1 MSDEVLKTK
10 QGVLPRF
17 VPLVRHVPSR
27 VRFDWK
33 RFNPA
38 AVTSATDLPRYL
50 LLGPQDED
58 AFVRDH
64 DGWQATWRTTDDS
77 DGWLRIGFNPSTG
90 LYRLQQSWRG
100 IDGGFSQFPGRMQLD
115 QILGLGLYQQFP
127 ASWDSAT
134 KDLLEAT
141 YQLTYFPQPAKAV
154 AFFGVP
160 DGAFRTIAF
169 IATAKNLRPIRA
181 WIRDAI
187 AMAQPD
193 FPVSAEAHLLVQVVN
208 YVEGRAPDWTA
219 VAPRCYHQSLLDTGL
234 AALELPVREQGSDGT
249 AAWTIRRMAYAIF
262 INVPFAGL
270 GGLLK
275 AIEATNGFVR
285 QTTATTLRSEF
296 RPVIFPQGI
305 DLQAP
310 SISTWDSARSARSTL
325 VFNDAESRTRLSA
338 SWAGATEA
346 SIEQSLATIEL
357 TSAATIES
365 IEDLLGL

>member
-1 MSDEVLKTK
+1 MSDEVLETNL
-10 QGVLPRF
+10 GPLPQF

-38 AVTSATDLPRYL
+38 AVATAGDLPGYL
-50 LLGPQDED
+50 VLGPQDED
-58 AFVRDH
+58 AFARNH
-64 DGWQATWRTTDDS
+64 DGWHATWRTTDDS

-115 QILGLGLYQQFP
+115 QILGHGLYQQFP
-127 ASWDSAT
+127 ASWDAT
-134 KDLLEAT
+134 AKGLLEAT
-141 YQLTYFPQPAKAV
+141 HQLTYFPQPAKAV

-169 IATAKNLRPIRA
+169 IATAKNLRPMRA
-181 WIRDAI
+181 WLHDAI
-187 AMAQPD
+187 ATAQPD
-193 FPVSAEAHLLVQVVN
+193 FPVSAKARLLVQVVN
-208 YVEGRAPDWTA
+208 YVEGRAPDWTT

-249 AAWTIRRMAYAIF
+249 AAWTIRRMTYAIF
-262 INVPFAGL
+262 ISVPFAGL

-285 QTTATTLRSEF
+285 PTSATMLRSEF

-305 DLQAP
+305 DLQVP

-325 VFNDAESRTRLSA
+325 VFGDAESRTRLSA
-338 SWAGATEA
+338 NWVGATDA
-346 SIEQSLATIEL
+346 SIEQSLATIER

-365 IEDLLGL
+365 IEKLLGL